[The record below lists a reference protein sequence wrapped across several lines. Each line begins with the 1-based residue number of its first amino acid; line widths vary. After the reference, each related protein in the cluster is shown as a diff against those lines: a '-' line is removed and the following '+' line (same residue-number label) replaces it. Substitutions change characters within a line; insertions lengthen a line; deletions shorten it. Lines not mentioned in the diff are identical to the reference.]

1 MTYLTENINSIMIVV
16 YCILGGMIVA
26 FVASLLS
33 RRIYGRLVD
42 AIIKADA
49 DSAESAKTL
58 DELGVKCNAFLR
70 RKLSGTNVFTSLVS
84 SDNDKVTVEK
94 RRFYIAPEHQIKAQ
108 GLYGIQK
115 LSPVTIVGA
124 VVLFAI
130 ILVFFQYIVP
140 RFFN

>member
-1 MTYLTENINSIMIVV
+1 MENINSIMIVV
-16 YCILGGMIVA
+16 YCILGGLIVA
-26 FVASLLS
+26 FVVSLLG
-33 RRIYGRLVD
+33 RGIYGRLVD

-49 DSAESAKTL
+49 DSVESAKTL
-58 DELGVKCNAFLR
+58 DELGVKSNAFLR
-70 RKLSGTNVFTSLVS
+70 RKLSGKNVFTSLVS

-94 RRFYIAPEHQIKAQ
+94 RRFYIASEHQIKAQ

-130 ILVFFQYIVP
+130 ILVFLTKWEV
-140 RFFN
+140 RF